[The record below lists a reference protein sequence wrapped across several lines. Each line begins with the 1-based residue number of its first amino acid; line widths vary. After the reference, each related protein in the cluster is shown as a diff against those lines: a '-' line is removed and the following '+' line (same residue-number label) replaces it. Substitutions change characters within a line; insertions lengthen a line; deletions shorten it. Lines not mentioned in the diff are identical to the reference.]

1 MAAAGTSSAI
11 ESVAKYFFFTA
22 LDERV
27 SFSASL
33 KVLSE
38 LKAKGWLD
46 SEHRARWVE
55 VLTKWKPRLR
65 SIAPRAWSEVPSD
78 KGFIFPRNF
87 DLSLWISF
95 QSAADPIEVEAVL
108 LSKVLGFTDEE
119 IAAGLGTTVGT
130 VRYRVGRGLRHLGA
144 YVES

>member
-1 MAAAGTSSAI
+1 MPSVGAPSVL

-38 LKAKGWLD
+38 LKANNWL
-46 SEHRARWVE
+46 ENENRARWVE
-55 VLTKWKPRLR
+55 VLTKWKPKLPA
-65 SIAPRAWSEVPSD
+65 IPPKAWSDTPSD
-78 KGFIFPRNF
+78 KGFVFPRGF

-108 LSKVLGFTDEE
+108 LSKVLGFSDSE
-119 IAAGLGTTVGT
+119 IATGLKTTEGT

>member
-1 MAAAGTSSAI
+1 MPAAGATSVL

-22 LDERV
+22 LDERI

-38 LKAKGWLD
+38 LKANNWLD
-46 SEHRARWVE
+46 NENRARWIE
-55 VLTKWKPRLR
+55 VLSKWKPRLPA
-65 SIAPRAWSEVPSD
+65 IAPKSWSDTPSD
-78 KGFIFPRNF
+78 KGFVFPRGF

-108 LSKVLGFTDEE
+108 LSKVLGFSDAE
-119 IAAGLGTTVGT
+119 IAAGLNTTEGT

>member
-1 MAAAGTSSAI
+1 MENPVI
-11 ESVAKYFFFTA
+11 ETVAKYFFFTA

-27 SFSASL
+27 SFAASL

-38 LKAKGWLD
+38 LKSSNWLD
-46 SEHRARWVE
+46 DRVRWIE
-55 VLTKWKPRLR
+55 VLSKWKPRLPG
-65 SIAPRAWSEVPSD
+65 IHPRNWSDHPSE
-78 KGFIFPRNF
+78 KGFTFPKTF

-95 QSAADPIEVEAVL
+95 QSAAEPLEVEAVL
-108 LSKVLGFTDEE
+108 LSKILGFSDEE
-119 IAAGLGTTVGT
+119 IAAGLKTTVGT